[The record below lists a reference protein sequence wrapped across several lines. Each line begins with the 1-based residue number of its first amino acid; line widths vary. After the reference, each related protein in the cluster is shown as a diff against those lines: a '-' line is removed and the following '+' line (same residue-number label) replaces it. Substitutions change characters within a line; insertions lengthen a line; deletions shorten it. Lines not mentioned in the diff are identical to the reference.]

1 MTKKIVLDCD
11 GVLLDYSEAY
21 RRIYEQHFETSL
33 SIVKPDAF
41 HAEEYYGISFTDITR
56 CAFED
61 AFNQFGWCSMKPLA
75 GAIEATRLLKEAGYT
90 IHIVTSIPDLA
101 RDIRAQNLKSLG
113 FIIDEVITTGK
124 KIGTQNPK
132 RDFIHQIKP
141 DYFVDD
147 MMENFQDIDKENNTQ
162 FVLIENHLVC
172 PANELLKEQITLFS
186 RHEKLLDFVQAHI
199 A

>member
-21 RRIYEQHFETSL
+21 KRIYEQHFETSL
-33 SIVKPDAF
+33 SIVKADAF
-41 HAEEYYGISFTDITR
+41 HAEEYYGINFTDITR

-61 AFNQFGWCSMKPLA
+61 AFNQFGWCSMKPLV
-75 GAIEATRLLKEAGYT
+75 GAIEATHLLKKAGYT

-101 RDIRAQNLKSLG
+101 RNIREKNLQSLG

-124 KIGTQNPK
+124 KIGTLNPK
-132 RDFIHQIKP
+132 RDFIHQIQP

-147 MMENFQDIDKENNTQ
+147 MMENFQDIDSDKKTQ
-162 FVLIENHLVC
+162 FVLIENHLIC
-172 PANELLKEQITLFS
+172 PANELLKKEIPLFS